1 MSAHLP
7 PTAPG
12 ANIPG
17 GDPAGPPVLA
27 YGSPDRPPMGTA
39 SPTAYGSGSPL
50 NLNKARVV
58 GIAFLYILLLPR
70 CGELSPKAVGDPVG
84 KRPSV

>member
-17 GDPAGPPVLA
+17 GDPAGPPVRAFGL
-27 YGSPDRPPMGTA
+27 PDRPPMGTA
-39 SPTAYGSGSPL
+39 SPTAYGSGSPRQFSKKRV
-50 NLNKARVV
+50 NLAQD
-58 GIAFLYILLLPR
+58 AFLV
-70 CGELSPKAVGDPVG
+70 AA
-84 KRPSV
+84 

>member
-1 MSAHLP
+1 MLSGRARGIRRGRR
-7 PTAPG
+7 AVS
-12 ANIPG
+12 
-17 GDPAGPPVLA
+17 PVLGRSA
-27 YGSPDRPPMGTA
+27 PSRRRPLWGTSP
-39 SPTAYGSGSPL
+39 PTAYGSGSPL